1 MEAIVKAC
9 HVTQRFGGLVA
20 VNDVSIEVF
29 ENEIVGIIGPNG
41 AGKSTF
47 FNCLTGIYTPTQGDI
62 FFRQTKTSGL
72 RPYDIASLG
81 MSRTFQNIRLF
92 RDMTALEN
100 VQTGCHAKAHVSLAG
115 AVLRSKK
122 HREYE
127 RASQQKAEELLNMVG
142 LYDERYSYAT
152 SLPYGKQRR
161 LEIARAMA
169 SEPEVLLFDEPA
181 AGMNEQ
187 ETQEL
192 MELIHY
198 LQSLGFTIILI
209 EHDMRFVMNLCE
221 RIYVLDHG
229 TLISSG
235 TPDQVRSDPKVIEAY
250 LGKES

>member
-1 MEAIVKAC
+1 
-9 HVTQRFGGLVA
+9 
-20 VNDVSIEVF
+20 
-29 ENEIVGIIGPNG
+29 
-41 AGKSTF
+41 
-47 FNCLTGIYTPTQGDI
+47 
-62 FFRQTKTSGL
+62 
-72 RPYDIASLG
+72 
-81 MSRTFQNIRLF
+81 
-92 RDMTALEN
+92 
-100 VQTGCHAKAHVSLAG
+100 
-115 AVLRSKK
+115 
-122 HREYE
+122 
-127 RASQQKAEELLNMVG
+127 MVG